1 MPGQP
6 QLQVQVTNVE
16 YLGSSVG
23 TDTVVRMSP
32 ADGWAQVV
40 SVALVP
46 KVPVDEGL
54 GDVAAVVEA
63 IEGVWDGEA
72 DDNRDDEE

>member
-1 MPGQP
+1 
-6 QLQVQVTNVE
+6 
-16 YLGSSVG
+16 
-23 TDTVVRMSP
+23 MSP
-32 ADGWAQVV
+32 TDGWAQVV